1 MALADVFDALM
12 TRRVYKPAFDIDET
26 TRIINEGRGKHF
38 DPDVVDAFQACLEQ
52 FADIARRFADPAPEA
67 HEGM

>member
-26 TRIINEGRGKHF
+26 TRIISEGRGKHF
-38 DPDVVDAFQACLEQ
+38 DPDVVDAFQACREQ
-52 FADIARRFADPAPEA
+52 FADIALRFADPDPEA
-67 HEGM
+67 HEAM